1 MHLEA
6 RPGRAASASLQPG
19 TSTVDLTNG
28 GQGVLVVPN
37 GEIAGLIVALHG
49 AGGRPAATVSLFRDF
64 VEKYGVVVLAP
75 ASRSTTWA
83 MLRPGA
89 DVDTPAIDA
98 ALGTI
103 FRGHSFDPGTIAV
116 GGFSDGASYALTL
129 GLANGDLFSRVVAF
143 SPGFEAAPRRQ
154 GRPAF
159 FVTHGIHD
167 RVLSISRTSRRIVPT
182 LRQAGYD
189 VTYHEFEGGHEVPRR
204 YTGEAARWVLRQ
216 SEKPPRR

>member
-1 MHLEA
+1 MRVKA
-6 RPGRAASASLQPG
+6 RPGRAVSASLQPG
-19 TSTVDLTNG
+19 TSTLDLTNG
-28 GQGVLVVPN
+28 GQGLLVVPN

-49 AGGRPAATVSLFRDF
+49 AGGRPAATVRLFRDF

-83 MLRPGA
+83 MLRPGP
-89 DVDTPAIDA
+89 DVDTTAIDA
-98 ALGTI
+98 ALARI
-103 FRGHSFDPGTIAV
+103 FRGHPFDPGTIAV

-159 FVTHGIHD
+159 FVTHGVHD
-167 RVLSISRTSRRIVPT
+167 RVLSISRTSRRIVPE

-189 VTYHEFEGGHEVPRR
+189 VTYHEFEGGHAVPRR
-204 YTGEAARWVLRQ
+204 HTSEAARWMLQ
-216 SEKPPRR
+216 HGQ